1 MNNNLSPENPG
12 MDNLVKSLQKIYSRT
27 DIIFLKKWPASKPDA
42 EKTDVVWKIW
52 NSYIKWF
59 TKSGRVLWKTEH
71 KIIELFNK
79 FSEENNSNFS
89 GPKISGKWDTPDGW
103 YFFIMEDAKLWGKEE
118 LDFSE
123 MSIKEII
130 RLYDAYRPI
139 FDEFEKYSKWKTSTE
154 SNPKIQLLY
163 SLYKRYLQP
172 EVSSQPTTK
181 ISNIINWVKKALW
194 NTLQPAFKLTIW
206 KKYKDKINER
216 ISNGNNTVEQYGI
229 NIDKEEINTNLDKLL
244 SKVKSFNFEYNFWR
258 FWTWHVF
265 SDDKTH
271 KFVDFDNISY
281 QIKWTELI
289 GIMRSNVLLWTD
301 KYDSYEDWKS
311 DYDKWYNKITNYQ
324 DENLVKFL
332 LFIKL
337 VWTIFEDYG
346 NLINKRN
353 PENTNNEKIKKWI
366 KRNYKAL
373 QELINHI

>member
-27 DIIFLKKWPASKPDA
+27 DITFLKQWPASKPDA

-59 TKSGRVLWKTEH
+59 TKTWRVLWEVELRL
-71 KIIELFNK
+71 INLFNS
-79 FSEENNSNFS
+79 FSKKNNSTFS
-89 GPKISGKWDTPDGW
+89 WPEITKTW
-103 YFFIMEDAKLWGKEE
+103 YTENGEFYFVMDDAKKWGKEE
-118 LDFSE
+118 LDFSKMNIE
-123 MSIKEII
+123 EIMK
-130 RLYDAYRPI
+130 LYNEYRSI

-172 EVSSQPTTK
+172 EVPSQQTKK

-265 SDDKTH
+265 SDWTEH

-353 PENTNNEKIKKWI
+353 PENTNSEKIKKWI